1 MKRWN
6 PSQHLCSPQTAEV
19 AGTKMPQE
27 KTFRKEKIVEKK
39 EIRSEGPKVATET
52 WRGEKSATHP
62 GGGRGS
68 EEKDLLKT
76 G

>member
-1 MKRWN
+1 
-6 PSQHLCSPQTAEV
+6 
-19 AGTKMPQE
+19 MPQE